1 MKNKNKLI
9 FVGLSII
16 LMVIITSFGTI
27 IVLEAQSTT
36 KNGNSEDDEI
46 INVVKTYWKYVE
58 DGNFKS
64 AEALTTKELNGLAV
78 EIDNQIPAERWLN
91 SYKIEYIE
99 ATIQDYEIAYS
110 LQSEMISSSI
120 SELNPMCKDLYD
132 TITLSVAKI
141 AKVEAKDCQ
150 AIDFTR
156 KEVRN
161 WSMKPDFVI
170 KKIMREL
177 ESLEYLTKRISGLGG
192 RYVYRLTIL
201 DLKTQHPNTLLH
213 PKELLELI

>member
-16 LMVIITSFGTI
+16 LMVLITSFGTI

-58 DGNFKS
+58 AGNFKS
-64 AEALTTKELNGLAV
+64 AEALTTKELKGLAV

-99 ATIQDYEIAYS
+99 ATIHKKTRE
-110 LQSEMISSSI
+110 
-120 SELNPMCKDLYD
+120 NTCV
-132 TITLSVAKI
+132 VAV
-141 AKVEAKDCQ
+141 KVKRDRREFYLFHD
-150 AIDFTR
+150 
-156 KEVRN
+156 
-161 WSMKPDFVI
+161 VI
-170 KKIMREL
+170 KNEQGDWKIL
-177 ESLEYLTKRISGLGG
+177 STSY
-192 RYVYRLTIL
+192 
-201 DLKTQHPNTLLH
+201 
-213 PKELLELI
+213 